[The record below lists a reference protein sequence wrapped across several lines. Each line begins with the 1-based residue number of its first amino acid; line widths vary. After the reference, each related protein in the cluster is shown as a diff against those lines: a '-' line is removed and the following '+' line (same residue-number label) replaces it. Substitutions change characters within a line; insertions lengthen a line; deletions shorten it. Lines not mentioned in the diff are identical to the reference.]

1 MLPAVSRP
9 EPPLVGDERAMLPAW
24 LDYQRAT
31 LLWKCELLDG
41 DALVRRSVPP
51 SPISLLGI
59 VRHMTLVEWAWFER
73 RLSGSDTPAPIDT
86 KKDHDADWND
96 LDPGRAMEDIERFRR
111 QCDIS
116 RGIVAVTPDM
126 DQLVARPPRGGA
138 MSLRWIM
145 VHMVEE
151 YARHN
156 GHADFLRELIDGA
169 VGE

>member
-1 MLPAVSRP
+1 
-9 EPPLVGDERAMLPAW
+9 VGDDGTMLPAW

-31 LLWKCELLDG
+31 LLWKCELLEG

-51 SPISLLGI
+51 SPMSLLGI
-59 VRHMTLVEWAWFER
+59 VRHMTLVEWGWFER
-73 RLSGSDTPAPIDT
+73 RFAASDVPPPIDISQ
-86 KKDHDADWND
+86 DHDADWHD
-96 LDPGRAMEDIERFRR
+96 LDPARAMEDIERFQR

-116 RGIVAVTPDM
+116 REIVAVSQGM
-126 DQLVARPPRGGA
+126 DQLVARPWRGVS

-145 VHMVEE
+145 VHMIEE

-156 GHADFLRELIDGA
+156 GHADLLRELVDGA

>member
-1 MLPAVSRP
+1 M
-9 EPPLVGDERAMLPAW
+9 W

-31 LLWKCELLDG
+31 LLWKCELLEG
-41 DALVRRSVPP
+41 DALARRSVPP

-59 VRHMTLVEWAWFER
+59 VRHMTLVEWSWFER
-73 RLSGSDTPAPIDT
+73 VFAATGTLRPISTEHDE
-86 KKDHDADWND
+86 DADWND
-96 LDPGRAMEDIERFRR
+96 LDPVRAMEDIELFQR

-116 RGIVAVTPDM
+116 RGIVAAAQSM
-126 DQLVARPPRGGA
+126 DQLAADARDDV
-138 MSLRWIM
+138 SLRWIM
-145 VHMVEE
+145 IHMIEE

>member
-1 MLPAVSRP
+1 M
-9 EPPLVGDERAMLPAW
+9 W

-31 LLWKCELLDG
+31 LLWKCELLEG
-41 DALVRRSVPP
+41 DALARRSVPP

-59 VRHMTLVEWAWFER
+59 VRHMTLVEWSWFER
-73 RLSGSDTPAPIDT
+73 VFAATGTLRPISTEHDE
-86 KKDHDADWND
+86 DADWND
-96 LDPGRAMEDIERFRR
+96 LDPVRAMEDIELFQR

-116 RGIVAVTPDM
+116 RGIVAAAQSM
-126 DQLVARPPRGGA
+126 DQLAADARDDV
-138 MSLRWIM
+138 SLRWIM

>member
-1 MLPAVSRP
+1 M
-9 EPPLVGDERAMLPAW
+9 GDDGAMLPAW

-41 DALVRRSVPP
+41 DALARRSVPP
-51 SPISLLGI
+51 SPLSLLGI
-59 VRHMTLVEWAWFER
+59 VRHMTLVEWNWFER
-73 RLSGSDTPAPIDT
+73 WFAGADTPPPIPMEPDP
-86 KKDHDADWND
+86 DADWNE
-96 LDPGRAMEDIERFRR
+96 LDPARAMEDVERFQR

-116 RGIVAVTPDM
+116 RAVVAVTQSM
-126 DQLVARPPRGGA
+126 DQLVARPRRGES

-145 VHMVEE
+145 VHMIEE

-169 VGE
+169 TGE

>member
-1 MLPAVSRP
+1 VGDDGTMLPP
-9 EPPLVGDERAMLPAW
+9 W

-41 DALVRRSVPP
+41 DALARRSVPP
-51 SPISLLGI
+51 SPMSLLGI
-59 VRHMTLVEWAWFER
+59 VRHMTVVEWVWFER
-73 RLSGSDTPAPIDT
+73 RFAGSDGPPPIDISQ
-86 KKDHDADWND
+86 DEDADWKE
-96 LDPGRAMEDIERFRR
+96 LDPARAMEDIERFRR

-116 RGIVAVTPDM
+116 KEIVAVSKSM
-126 DQLVARPPRGGA
+126 DQLVARPPRGET

-145 VHMVEE
+145 VHMIEE